1 MGEWVLVYGDC
12 GGWVWFVVVVAN
24 GALIF
29 GWGIWWWQVG
39 G

>member
-12 GGWVWFVVVVAN
+12 GGWVRFVVVVAN

-29 GWGIWWWQVG
+29 GGGIWWWQVG

>member
-12 GGWVWFVVVVAN
+12 GGWVRFVVVVAN
-24 GALIF
+24 GTLIF
-29 GWGIWWWQVG
+29 GWDIWWWQVG